1 MLPVTIFRQVPR
13 HRANFSKGIS
23 ELIVNDRS
31 ATVPAVNVINCL
43 NRYAAATGFIRISL
57 VNIKQYRNWDVAT
70 LGLYA
75 DRKKQYLHLKTLQ
88 GRTILQE
95 VIDKKRESFI
105 ERKNVIVE
113 DIREAKH
120 KVREKVRVKM
130 EEVIERENVV
140 TLPNM
145 LTISRMAMAPYIG
158 YVIVDEHYNF
168 AISLLAAAGLTDWV
182 SLFHWNLS
190 EYLE

>member
-1 MLPVTIFRQVPR
+1 MLPATIFRQLGR
-13 HRANFSKGIS
+13 HRTSFSKGIS

-57 VNIKQYRNWDVAT
+57 VNIKQYRNLDVAT
-70 LGLYA
+70 LGRLYA
-75 DRKKQYLHLKTLQ
+75 DRQKQYLHLKTIQ

-113 DIREAKH
+113 DIREARH
-120 KVREKVRVKM
+120 KVKEKVRVKM
-130 EEVIERENVV
+130 EEVIERENIV

-145 LTISRMAMAPYIG
+145 LTISRMALAPYIG
-158 YVIVDEHYNF
+158 YVIVDADYNY
-168 AISLLAAAGLTDWV
+168 AITLLAAAGLTDWV
-182 SLFHWNLS
+182 SFNDNNGAKK
-190 EYLE
+190 

>member
-1 MLPVTIFRQVPR
+1 MLPATIFRQLGR
-13 HRANFSKGIS
+13 HRTSFSKGIS

-57 VNIKQYRNWDVAT
+57 VNIKQYRNLDVAT
-70 LGLYA
+70 LGRLYA
-75 DRKKQYLHLKTLQ
+75 DRQKQYLHLKTIQ

-113 DIREAKH
+113 DIREARH
-120 KVREKVRVKM
+120 KVKEKVRVKM
-130 EEVIERENVV
+130 EEVIERENIV

-145 LTISRMAMAPYIG
+145 LTISRMALAPYIG
-158 YVIVDEHYNF
+158 YVIVDADYNY
-168 AISLLAAAGLTDWV
+168 AITLLAAAGLTDWV
-182 SLFHWNLS
+182 SFNDK
-190 EYLE
+190 